1 MSDYERDWVLISP
14 AKSERLWLQRCLFFP
29 LCSLIKYATC
39 CLPEGGMYRT
49 YSPAYWRCEE
59 WKWKPRDHSHSYSL
73 HHNRV
78 SLRSASALGLLEY
91 RVLNSEVPLMSSRS
105 SRRKVIFVPS
115 LSLYSIPNA
124 HWHLPPP
131 FYRNC
136 SLKSQKLFF
145 RKVSAC
151 HMGVFHGHTV
161 GLLCWTGFCRSLFSS
176 KSHFQNLNSVI
187 L

>member
-1 MSDYERDWVLISP
+1 M
-14 AKSERLWLQRCLFFP
+14 
-29 LCSLIKYATC
+29 C
-39 CLPEGGMYRT
+39 CLPEGGCTELTVQLIGGVRSESGNQET
-49 YSPAYWRCEE
+49 TAQLLPASQPSVFTLSVCTGA
-59 WKWKPRDHSHSYSL
+59 L
-73 HHNRV
+73 RV
-78 SLRSASALGLLEY
+78 PSAELRS
-91 RVLNSEVPLMSSRS
+91 SEVPLMASHS
-105 SRRKVIFVPS
+105 SRRKVISVPS

-151 HMGVFHGHTV
+151 HMSVFHAHTV
-161 GLLCWTGFCRSLFSS
+161 GLLCRTGFCRSLFSS